1 MNNTNSENKREKS
14 KRNFF
19 IFKQLKQS
27 EAITIVSYLFL
38 ATLAGGRGFFLINMT
53 DEEIEES
60 TMYAGLHEMMPIEW
74 WGFILIILSFTLTLS
89 VLLPKR
95 PEFFLMISSNAALTI
110 VFILLSGA
118 ALELGVSKWN
128 FFVHTSLSSIHAI
141 LTVVG
146 VWYWYGQRK

>member
-27 EAITIVSYLFL
+27 EAIAIVSYLL
-38 ATLAGGRGFFLINMT
+38 LGALAGGRGFFLINMS
-53 DEEIEES
+53 DEEIRRS
-60 TMYAGLHEMMPIEW
+60 TMYSGLDNLIPIEW
-74 WGFILIILSFTLTLS
+74 WGFILVILSIMLVLS

-95 PEFFLMISSNAALTI
+95 PEFLLMITSNAALTI

-118 ALELGVSKWN
+118 ALELGSSKWN
-128 FFVHTSLSSIHAI
+128 FYVHTSLSSVHAI
-141 LTVVG
+141 LTVIG